1 MPLPSILKDAA
12 SGFVGGVGLTYVGM
26 PFDTIKVRLQ
36 TTDASVFT
44 SPLNAVTRTVREE
57 GITALWRG
65 SIPALTSAL
74 TENLVVFAA
83 NGIIRR
89 AVMTLT
95 NTRNKHKEDEEL
107 EEFNNSKEEEQYLGL
122 PKEMFIGGS
131 SGFVSATAICPAEV
145 LKCRLQANRSM
156 TNRPTLFSTSKTLYQ
171 QEGMKGFFRGL
182 PALWMRDIPFYIV
195 FFTSYTTYIDAA
207 INYHNVNDK
216 SELSKFHFIFGG
228 GIAGACGWACVF
240 PFDVIKSRMQVGT
253 ISTSMSLL
261 EAGTTLLKKEG
272 MHKLMRGW
280 GPCVL
285 RGFPAN
291 GALFYGVESTKRFLD
306 D

>member
-95 NTRNKHKEDEEL
+95 NTRNENKEDEEL
-107 EEFNNSKEEEQYLGL
+107 KEFNNSKEEEQYLGL

-171 QEGMKGFFRGL
+171 QEGMKGFFRGFPKGDIYSYYKGNTFPDDMEL
-182 PALWMRDIPFYIV
+182 RKMRNDQRICLFNNSTYTEGEYVEDI
-195 FFTSYTTYIDAA
+195 
-207 INYHNVNDK
+207 
-216 SELSKFHFIFGG
+216 
-228 GIAGACGWACVF
+228 
-240 PFDVIKSRMQVGT
+240 
-253 ISTSMSLL
+253 
-261 EAGTTLLKKEG
+261 KEQ
-272 MHKLMRGW
+272 W
-280 GPCVL
+280 
-285 RGFPAN
+285 
-291 GALFYGVESTKRFLD
+291 
-306 D
+306 